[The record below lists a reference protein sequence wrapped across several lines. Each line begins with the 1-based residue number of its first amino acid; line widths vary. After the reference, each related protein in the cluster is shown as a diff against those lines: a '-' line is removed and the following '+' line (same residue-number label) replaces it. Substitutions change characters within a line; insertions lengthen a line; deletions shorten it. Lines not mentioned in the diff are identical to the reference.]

1 MKLLILLLLFALSF
15 SQHVKVLY
23 SNGRVE
29 VVDTR
34 KTPLSVLQARLEV
47 FYVEPPI
54 KLRLLDDIAYSSSV
68 AIRGSGNY
76 SFSINTQ
83 SGQRLSILAGD
94 ASVFFS
100 GSCSGSIDN
109 LTCNS
114 GTLNLSVSASS
125 DWRLIVESFGRNLQL
140 SDLSTTAYYIGTG
153 AVNTGRT
160 GRNVIIG
167 IIDTGIDWCHPA
179 FRKSDG
185 SSKVLYYYV
194 PATNTEYTKTQI
206 EQFISQGR
214 CDGDPDGH
222 GTHVAGIASYIAK
235 DADLIVVRTNL
246 YDTDIIQ
253 GLQYLRNK
261 KDSLGRPM
269 VVNMSIGGHFGPH
282 DGTSILERAIAN
294 LSGSGL
300 VVVAAAGNEGNI
312 KLHARISGINSTVSV
327 RLGSSAAD
335 IIDGWYKNG
344 TLRVEFCDSSNIC
357 LSAEPGTSA
366 SDSLSGGCSVNIDNT
381 ATSHPL
387 NGDGRFVVYFDCG
400 GNFTIRLTPRSGTP
414 NADLY
419 LVSGRSQFMDCFID
433 DGLGGFLGTVVE
445 PATSPYIIGVGALTS
460 RVGDTRS
467 FADLGKIAYFSS
479 RGPTRDGRLKPE
491 VVAPGYFV
499 LGPEAGTSDYI
510 LVAGTSMA
518 SPVVA
523 GLVALILEAN
533 PNLDVDG
540 VRGIL
545 SSQALSDGFTG
556 SLPNNIYGYGKA
568 FLSSFSSVGSV
579 GSIYIGSLENFT
591 CGLRESVGGGGGGG
605 GGSNSGSGSGGSGTS
620 GSGGTGGGG
629 GGCNSA
635 SPDLYTA
642 LFALLSVAVLR
653 RLAKRKLA

>member
-23 SNGRVE
+23 SNGKVE

-34 KTPLSVLQARLEV
+34 KTPLSVLRARPDVL
-47 FYVEPPI
+47 YIEPPI
-54 KLRLLDDIAYSSSV
+54 RLKLLDSIAYSSSV

-83 SGQRLSILAGD
+83 SGQRLSILAGG
-94 ASVFFS
+94 ASVSFS

-109 LTCNS
+109 LTCTN

-125 DWRLIVESFGRNLQL
+125 DWRLIVQSFGKNLQL
-140 SDLSTTAYYIGTG
+140 SDFSTTAYYIGTG

-185 SSKVLYYYV
+185 SSKILYYYV

-206 EQFISQGR
+206 EQFINEGK

-222 GTHVAGIASYIAK
+222 GTHVAGIASYIAP

-246 YDTDIIQ
+246 EDTDVIR
-253 GLQYLRNK
+253 GLQYLKNK
-261 KDSLGRPM
+261 KNALGRPM
-269 VVNMSIGGHFGPH
+269 VVNMSLGWHFGPH
-282 DGTSILERAIAN
+282 DGTSMLEKEIAN
-294 LSGSGL
+294 LSGNGF
-300 VVVAAAGNEGNI
+300 VVVASAGNEGDK
-312 KLHARISGINSTVSV
+312 KLHAVISGINSTVSV
-327 RLGSSAAD
+327 RLNSPDPEGD
-335 IIDGWYKNG
+335 VIDGWYKNG
-344 TLRVEFCDSSNIC
+344 TLRVEFCDSSNRC

-366 SDSLSGGCSVNIDNT
+366 SGNLSGGCRVNIDNT
-381 ATSHPL
+381 NTSHPL
-387 NGDGRFVVYFDCG
+387 NGDGRFVVEFNCG

-419 LVSGRSQFMDCFID
+419 LANENGEFMDCFLD
-433 DGLGGFLGTVVE
+433 DGFGGFLGTVVQ
-445 PATSPYIIGVGALTS
+445 PATSPYVVAVGALTS
-460 RVGDTRS
+460 RFISDDPRS
-467 FADLGKIAYFSS
+467 FIDLGKIAYFSS

-491 VVAPGYFV
+491 VVAPGYYV
-499 LGPEAGTSDYI
+499 LGPEAGSSGYI
-510 LVAGTSMA
+510 PLPGTSMA

-533 PNLDVDG
+533 PNLDVNG

-605 GGSNSGSGSGGSGTS
+605 GG
-620 GSGGTGGGG
+620 
-629 GGCNSA
+629 CNSA

>member
-1 MKLLILLLLFALSF
+1 MPVLILLLMFALSF

-23 SNGRVE
+23 SNGKVE

-34 KTPLSVLQARLEV
+34 KTPFSVLRARPDVL
-47 FYVEPPI
+47 YVEPPI
-54 KLRLLDDIAYSSSV
+54 KLRLLDDIPYSSSV

-76 SFSINTQ
+76 TFSINTQ
-83 SGQRLSILAGD
+83 SGQRLSILAGG
-94 ASVFFS
+94 ASVSFS
-100 GSCSGSIDN
+100 GSCSGSSIDN
-109 LTCNS
+109 LTCNN
-114 GTLNLSVSASS
+114 GTLSLSVSASS
-125 DWRLIVESFGRNLQL
+125 DWRLIVQSFGRNLQL

-167 IIDTGIDWCHPA
+167 IIDSGVYWCHPA
-179 FRKSDG
+179 FRRSDG
-185 SSKVLYYYV
+185 SSKILYYYV
-194 PATNTEYTKTQI
+194 PETNTEYTKTQI
-206 EQFISQGR
+206 EQFINQGS
-214 CDGDPDGH
+214 CFGDDDGH
-222 GTHVAGIASYIAK
+222 GTHVSGIASYIAK

-246 YDTDIIQ
+246 EDTDIIQ

-261 KDSLGRPM
+261 KNELGRPM
-269 VVNMSIGGHFGPH
+269 VVNMSLGGHFGPH
-282 DGTSILERAIAN
+282 DGTSILERAIAQY
-294 LSGSGL
+294 SGSGF
-300 VVVAAAGNEGNI
+300 VVAAAAGNEGNI
-312 KLHARISGINSTVSV
+312 KLHVRISGINSTVSV

-344 TLRVEFCDSSNIC
+344 TLRVEFCDSSNSC
-357 LSAEPGTSA
+357 LSAEPGASA
-366 SDSLSGGCSVNIDNT
+366 SGSLSGGCRVNIDNT

-387 NGDGRFVVYFDCG
+387 NGDGRFMVDFNCG
-400 GNFTIRLTPRSGTP
+400 GSFTIRLTPRSGTP
-414 NADLY
+414 KADLY
-419 LVSGRSQFMDCFID
+419 LVRESGEFMDCFLG
-433 DGLGGFLGTVVE
+433 DGLGSFLGTVGQ
-445 PATSPYIIGVGALTS
+445 PATSPHVITVGALTS
-460 RVGDTRS
+460 RFSTMTSRS
-467 FADLGKIAYFSS
+467 FTDLGKIAYFSS

-499 LGPEAGTSDYI
+499 LGPKAGTSDYI
-510 LVAGTSMA
+510 LMAGTSMA

-533 PNLDVDG
+533 PNLDVND

-591 CGLRESVGGGGGGG
+591 CGLRGSGVGGGAGG
-605 GGSNSGSGSGGSGTS
+605 

-629 GGCNSA
+629 GRGGCNSA

-642 LFALLSVAVLR
+642 LLALLSVAVLR